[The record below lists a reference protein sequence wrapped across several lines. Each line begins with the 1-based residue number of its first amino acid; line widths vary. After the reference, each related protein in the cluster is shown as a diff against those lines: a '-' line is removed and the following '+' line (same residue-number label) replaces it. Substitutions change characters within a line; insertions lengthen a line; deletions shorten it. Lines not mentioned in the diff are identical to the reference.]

1 MELELPLGD
10 GPSGELAWRRV
21 EHLRRMIGEDQ
32 DQGAL
37 LRLIAAYRSLGA
49 IYAASEQELATVVG
63 PIVAARM
70 RWFLDA
76 PLTARLDLGRV
87 EALSQAA

>member
-21 EHLRRMIGEDQ
+21 EHLRRIVGEDQ
-32 DQGAL
+32 AAL
-37 LRLIAAYRSLGA
+37 LRLVAAYRTLGA
-49 IYAASEQELATVVG
+49 VYAASEQELATVVG
-63 PIVAARM
+63 PIMAARM

-76 PLTARLDLGRV
+76 PLTARVDLGRV
-87 EALSQAA
+87 EVLSEAA

>member
-21 EHLRRMIGEDQ
+21 EHLRRIVGE

-37 LRLIAAYRSLGA
+37 LRLVAAYRSLGA
-49 IYAASEQELATVVG
+49 IYSASEQELATVVG